1 MKQWFVYLLLC
12 CDHSLYCGVTTDLL
26 RRLKQHNAGIG
37 SRYTRSRLP
46 VVLAANKGGM
56 SHGEALRLEAAIKR
70 LPKNKKLEALNG

>member
-12 CDHSLYCGVTTDLL
+12 RDRSLYCGVTTDLL